1 MVRKMTA
8 VTAILLVD
16 ALVVGI
22 NGMNFEGIPE
32 LHWEYAYAR
41 VLGLMLVLSVRLW
54 AVVRRP
60 SLVVGRPP
68 AARPHACS
76 ARWQCSA
83 ARMRQCGRHQL
94 LQQADFVIH

>member
-1 MVRKMTA
+1 MVRQMTG
-8 VTAILLVD
+8 VTAILMVG

-22 NGMNFEGIPE
+22 NGMNFDRIPE
-32 LHWEYAYAR
+32 LHSEYKYAG

-54 AVVRRP
+54 AVFRRP

-68 AARPHACS
+68 AARPDACS

-83 ARMRQCGRHQL
+83 ARKRQCGRHQL
-94 LQQADFVIH
+94 LEQADFVIH